1 MLPTTQWKRK
11 GKEKRKYDKKN
22 HEEEEEEEDMWDP
35 LIDYGRLEWQ
45 NTLQKLKKSLNVA
58 YI

>member
-1 MLPTTQWKRK
+1 MLPTTHWKRK
-11 GKEKRKYDKKN
+11 GKEKEKMIKKN
-22 HEEEEEEEDMWDP
+22 HEEEKEEDMWDP